1 MNRKVEADRDEARRQ
16 AKKAEKQ
23 VAGLRKS
30 LEQPGPS
37 NRREHED
44 RLRASATGPS
54 PLIAPNVKLSGSQS
68 PKRRAEKPSGANAMD
83 FGGEPST
90 GRKSRKKATVTDGG
104 VSPQHTAESTLAGN
118 GDGEN
123 SVATTRPRDQW
134 IERRENRIETRML
147 ATLSREGA
155 GQSLSCTIRDK
166 SSSGAKIEIVP
177 DKAVE
182 KLGQLNSGD
191 QLMLAFASSRE
202 RTTVEC
208 KIIWIS
214 GEFCGVTFCGPF
226 QTENIRKQKSESK
239 KSSSVQPRASKTK
252 DSESVAGRLKR
263 SIVGGR

>member
-1 MNRKVEADRDEARRQ
+1 M
-16 AKKAEKQ
+16 AKKAEKE

-30 LEQPGPS
+30 LEQPSSG

-68 PKRRAEKPSGANAMD
+68 PKRRAENPSEAAAKD
-83 FGGEPST
+83 FGSESSS
-90 GRKSRKKATVTDGG
+90 GRKTRKKATVSDGD
-104 VSPQHTAESTLAGN
+104 VSPPPAAESQPAAN
-118 GDGEN
+118 GDSEN
-123 SVATTRPRDQW
+123 SAVTTRPRDQW

-155 GQSLSCTIRDK
+155 GQPLSCTIRDK

-182 KLGQLNSGD
+182 KLGQLNAGD
-191 QLMLAFASSRE
+191 KLMLAFASSRE

-208 KIIWIS
+208 KIIWMS

-239 KSSSVQPRASKTK
+239 KSSPVQPRASKTK
-252 DSESVAGRLKR
+252 NSESVAGRLKR